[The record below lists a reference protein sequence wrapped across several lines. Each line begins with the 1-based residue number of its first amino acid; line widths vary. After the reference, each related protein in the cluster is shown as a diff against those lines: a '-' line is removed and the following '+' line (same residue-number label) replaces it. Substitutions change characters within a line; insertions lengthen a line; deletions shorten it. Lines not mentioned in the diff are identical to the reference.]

1 MSTETQVAPG
11 EATQNPTPETQS
23 PEVVTPEVEAEAG
36 QEGDKG
42 NEPED
47 ADKALKRMQRRIDKR
62 TADVYRERARVEQLT
77 AELERISQTGGE
89 QRPQEQDVEALAD
102 YKSRVREFSKEAGR
116 IVQEGSKQHSDY
128 TRVVTED
135 LVSEVGPLVMPNGLP
150 SPFMAVVLEASDD
163 PKALLYHLGK
173 NPELAEELADLSP
186 IKLAKKLDR
195 IERDLADKS
204 KPKPGSAPK
213 PIEPVR
219 ATSSDPGLH
228 TGLSTEEWMKRR
240 EAEIREKRGR

>member
-1 MSTETQVAPG
+1 MSTEPVDAG
-11 EATQNPTPETQS
+11 AATELAPETQE
-23 PEVVTPEVEAEAG
+23 PEVVTPEVDANAE
-36 QEGDKG
+36 QEGAKAE
-42 NEPED
+42 EPED

-77 AELERISQTGGE
+77 AELERVSQAGGE
-89 QRPQEQDVEALAD
+89 QKPQEQDVDALAD
-102 YKSRVREFSKEAGR
+102 FKSRVREFSKEAGR

-204 KPKPGSAPK
+204 KLKPGSAPK

-228 TGLSTEEWMKRR
+228 AGLSTEEWMKRR
-240 EAEIREKRGR
+240 EAELREKRGR